1 MLFHTVLT
9 MIDILYEDVNLVVCV
24 KPVGVNSQN
33 DNAEDMVKILKNQLG
48 SDILP
53 IHRLDTAVGGTMVFA
68 KNSKSAAIL
77 SKQISDGS
85 FKKKY
90 LTVITGIPEDK
101 SAVLV
106 DLLFKDSSRNKTFV
120 VNRERKGVKK
130 ASLEYDV
137 IASVSGF
144 SLVKVLLHT
153 GRTHQ
158 IRVQFASRKM
168 PIVGDGKYGSKDNR
182 CSVAL
187 WSYEISFRLNGE
199 FVSFGSLPDF
209 RSYPWQNFD
218 SVNFAEKNVI

>member
-1 MLFHTVLT
+1 

-33 DNAEDMVKILKNQLG
+33 DKAVDMVELLENQLG

-53 IHRLDTAVGGTMVFA
+53 VHRLDTAVGGTMVFA
-68 KNSKSAAIL
+68 KNTKTAAML
-77 SKQISDGS
+77 SKQISDGT

-90 LTVITGIPEDK
+90 LTVITGTPEEK
-101 SAVLV
+101 NAVLE
-106 DLLFKDSSRNKTFV
+106 DLLFKDSSKNKTFV
-120 VNRERKGVKK
+120 VKRERKGVKR

-137 IASVSGF
+137 IASASGF

-158 IRVQFASRKM
+158 VRVQFASRKM

-187 WSYEISFRLNGE
+187 WSYEISFELNGE
-199 FVSFGSLPDF
+199 SVSFCSLPDF
-209 RSYPWQNFD
+209 RSYPWNSFD
-218 SVNFAEKNVI
+218 SESFA